1 MKYKPKVQHIVAQ
14 SRDLGHLG
22 ESSGGELGLRDAAD
36 EKCPPFLV
44 LLAIRKF

>member
-1 MKYKPKVQHIVAQ
+1 MKSQTQGPAHSSTEQGLA
-14 SRDLGHLG
+14 LLG

-36 EKCPPFLV
+36 ERCPPFLV